1 MITSNVY
8 EEVYQI
14 LRYMDKVT
22 VMKIPQ
28 DILNNIITKRNVNFE
43 TKIDKNDIFNEENV
57 SKDAIDILC
66 WIDYNYWMN
75 ETKKREVDKICK
87 EKILKN
93 EIEKMEKYNTNDI
106 FKNKQINSTNKLSEL
121 KIETIEMI
129 EYKESRWYKKIFAK
143 ILKVFRKN

>member
-14 LRYMDKVT
+14 LRYMDKIT

-28 DILNNIITKRNVNFE
+28 NILNNIITKRNVGFE
-43 TKIDKNDIFNEENV
+43 TQVDKNDIFNENNV

-66 WIDYNYWMN
+66 WLDYNYWMN

-87 EKILKN
+87 EKRL
-93 EIEKMEKYNTNDI
+93 EIEIKKREKYNIDNI
-106 FKNKQINSTNKLSEL
+106 FQNKQIDSSMKLPEQSL
-121 KIETIEMI
+121 GMI
-129 EYKESRWYKKIFAK
+129 EYKEPKWYEKLFVKIFK
-143 ILKVFRKN
+143 IFRKN